1 MKCSLC
7 GDEAVPAVVL
17 LVDAASD
24 TATIEIEG
32 ERRTVA
38 LDLVHGVGAGDTLL
52 IHQGFAI
59 AKVDRP

>member
-1 MKCSLC
+1 MKCTLC

-17 LVDAASD
+17 SVDSASD
-24 TATIEIEG
+24 TATIEIDG

-38 LDLVHGVGAGDTLL
+38 LDLVQGVGAGDTVL

-59 AKVDRP
+59 AKVDQK